1 MRVTRWAG
9 VIVALLLLPA
19 TAAAQASIFGVRSPG
34 FPGRPYSAAAMG
46 TGGSL
51 GLFDP
56 LSQFSPASLATL
68 QSGVGSF
75 TLLGD
80 FRSVETPAGSA
91 RTRDYRFPNVL
102 VAAPIRR
109 GTYAIGIGATTY
121 LNRDFTLAVND
132 SLMLRDSMVS
142 YSDTTRS
149 RGGLSDLQLAFAFL
163 KVPNTT
169 IGLAAHFI
177 TGTDRLVARRAFADT
192 NYATVL
198 QTAELSTY
206 GFGFSVGVTRQL
218 SSQVKLSALVRK
230 DFTANVSVDSARYG
244 GATTIGS
251 DYGLPWT
258 FAAGGLFQA
267 TPSLQIAAQGV
278 YRTWSSAN
286 ADMVSLGA
294 PGASNAIELSAGA
307 ELTSKVRR
315 STQFPLRIGARYGT
329 LPFLIGSD
337 PATPPIQPH
346 EFAVSVGTGAR
357 FARQKGG
364 IDMSL
369 ERVWRRASGS
379 GISETAWLLYTGFS
393 IRP

>member
-1 MRVTRWAG
+1 MRGMNRAG
-9 VIVALLLLPA
+9 LVLALLLVPA
-19 TAAAQASIFGVRSPG
+19 GLSAQASIFGVRSPG
-34 FPGRPYSAAAMG
+34 FPGRPYSAAAIG

-56 LSQFSPASLATL
+56 LSQLSPASLATL
-68 QSGVGSF
+68 QTGVGSF

-91 RTRDYRFPNVL
+91 STRDYRFPNVL
-102 VAAPIRR
+102 IAAPIHR
-109 GTYAIGIGATTY
+109 GAYAIGIGATTY
-121 LNRDFTLAVND
+121 LDRDFTLAVRD
-132 SLMLRDSMVS
+132 SLMLRDSMVG
-142 YSDTTRS
+142 YTDTTRS

-163 KVPNTT
+163 KVPKTT
-169 IGLAAHFI
+169 IGLSAHFI
-177 TGTDRLVARRAFADT
+177 TGTDRLVARRAFDDT
-192 NYATVL
+192 SYATVL

-218 SSQVKLSALVRK
+218 NSQVKLSALIRK
-230 DFTANVSVDSARYG
+230 DFTANVSVDSALYG
-244 GATTIGS
+244 GATSIGS

-267 TPSLQIAAQGV
+267 TPILQVALQGV

-286 ADMVSLGA
+286 AGMVNLGA
-294 PGASNAIELSAGA
+294 PGSDNSLELSAGA

-329 LPFLIGSD
+329 LPFLISD
-337 PATPPIQPH
+337 PTIQPH
-346 EFAVSVGTGAR
+346 EFALSVGTGAR
-357 FARQKGG
+357 FARMKGG

-369 ERVWRRASGS
+369 ERVWRSASGS

>member
-1 MRVTRWAG
+1 MRAIRRAG
-9 VIVALLLLPA
+9 LTLALLLVPA
-19 TAAAQASIFGVRSPG
+19 GLAAQASIFGVRSPG
-34 FPGRPYSAAAMG
+34 FPGRPYSAAAIG

-56 LSQFSPASLATL
+56 LSQLSPASLATL

-91 RTRDYRFPNVL
+91 STRDYRFPNV
-102 VAAPIRR
+102 VIAAPIHR
-109 GTYAIGIGATTY
+109 GAYAIGIGATTY
-121 LNRDFTLAVND
+121 LNRDFTLAVRD
-132 SLMLRDSMVS
+132 SIVLRDSVVG
-142 YSDTTRS
+142 YTDTTRS

-163 KVPNTT
+163 SIPKTT
-169 IGLAAHFI
+169 IGLSAHFI
-177 TGTDRLVARRAFADT
+177 TGTDRLVARRAFDDT
-192 NYATVL
+192 SYATVL

-206 GFGFSVGVTRQL
+206 GFGFSVGATRQL
-218 SSQVKLSALVRK
+218 SNQVKLSALVRK

-244 GATTIGS
+244 GATDVGS

-267 TPSLQIAAQGV
+267 TPFLQVAVQGV
-278 YRTWSSAN
+278 YRTWSAAN
-286 ADMVSLGA
+286 AGMVDLGG
-294 PGASNAIELSAGA
+294 PGAKNSIELSAGA

-315 STQFPLRIGARYGT
+315 STQFPLRIGGRYGT
-329 LPFLIGSD
+329 LPFLIDD
-337 PATPPIQPH
+337 PTIQPH
-346 EFAVSVGTGAR
+346 EFALSVGTGAR

-364 IDMSL
+364 IDISL
-369 ERVWRRASGS
+369 ERVWRSASGS